1 MDRGYGMVKI
11 SVIIPV
17 YNTEK
22 FIRDC
27 LESILSQTLKEIEI
41 ICIDDGSTD
50 QSYAILEEYS
60 ARHKNIIVLRQKNM
74 GAGIA
79 RNWGIEY
86 ANGKYICFMDSDDY
100 YIQNRALEI
109 LYSEAEKNRIAV
121 CGGDLALVSVDGK
134 IKRIEKNLPENT
146 VVEFKEFG
154 EYYDYTS
161 YIFNADF
168 IRKNK
173 IFFPPYR
180 RYQDPLFL
188 LKIMICAKEFF
199 VVNEMIYAYRL
210 KDKVVK
216 YSLDTAV
223 DILMGIRDC
232 LKLAKENQLMK
243 TYELHLKDALYS
255 NLGILYPYAVENH
268 RKIWELIDEINALN
282 KEWMGKTCAIFQN
295 KESLEAYI
303 LKVKDEWNQFMYA
316 CHNAEEIVIYGA
328 GEVGQFFLKNYGNEC
343 KCIKGFAVS
352 KKNGMDMIEG
362 YTIKEICC
370 YSKDSLIIVAV
381 GKNYAGEILKNL
393 EKLQFKNVLL
403 LDYQIMK
410 VMRNIQDNV

>member
-154 EYYDYTS
+154 E
-161 YIFNADF
+161 
-168 IRKNK
+168 
-173 IFFPPYR
+173 
-180 RYQDPLFL
+180 
-188 LKIMICAKEFF
+188 
-199 VVNEMIYAYRL
+199 
-210 KDKVVK
+210 
-216 YSLDTAV
+216 
-223 DILMGIRDC
+223 
-232 LKLAKENQLMK
+232 
-243 TYELHLKDALYS
+243 
-255 NLGILYPYAVENH
+255 
-268 RKIWELIDEINALN
+268 
-282 KEWMGKTCAIFQN
+282 
-295 KESLEAYI
+295 
-303 LKVKDEWNQFMYA
+303 
-316 CHNAEEIVIYGA
+316 
-328 GEVGQFFLKNYGNEC
+328 
-343 KCIKGFAVS
+343 
-352 KKNGMDMIEG
+352 
-362 YTIKEICC
+362 
-370 YSKDSLIIVAV
+370 
-381 GKNYAGEILKNL
+381 
-393 EKLQFKNVLL
+393 
-403 LDYQIMK
+403 
-410 VMRNIQDNV
+410 